1 MSKLEKYKI
10 IAIAKSIFEDL
21 DEEQTGLLN
30 LKDCKEAFQKLYPHK
45 QIDYTVYG

>member
-21 DEEQTGLLN
+21 DELQTGLLHLN
-30 LKDCKEAFQKLYPHK
+30 DCKEAFHKIYPDK
-45 QIDYTVYG
+45 